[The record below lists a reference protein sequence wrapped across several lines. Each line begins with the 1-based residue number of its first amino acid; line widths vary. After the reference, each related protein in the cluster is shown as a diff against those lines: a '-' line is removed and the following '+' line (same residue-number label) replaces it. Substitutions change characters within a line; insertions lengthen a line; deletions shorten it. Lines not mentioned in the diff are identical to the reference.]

1 MLSVTNKECVMI
13 ILVGNEKGGVGKS
26 TLAVNIAVS
35 YALKNKDVIIV
46 DTDIQGTAA
55 NFIAR
60 RNLDKSL
67 VKINCVQK
75 TGDVFETLQD
85 LKNRY
90 DIVIVDAGGHDSAEL
105 RSALVAANII
115 LVPMKASQIDLWAAD
130 RVNKL
135 ISTAINFNRL
145 LKVRAVISMAPTNPK
160 VLECSEALEA
170 LAEHENLKI
179 SKSIIMERKIYR
191 DSIIEGKGVV
201 EMADIKAN
209 DEIETLVNEIENIYI
224 NM

>member
-1 MLSVTNKECVMI
+1 MI
-13 ILVGNEKGGVGKS
+13 ILIGNEKGGVGKS
-26 TLAVNIAVS
+26 TVAINIAVS

-46 DTDIQGTAA
+46 DTDVQGTTA

-60 RNLDKSL
+60 RNLNKDL
-67 VKINCVQK
+67 IKINCVQK

-85 LKNRY
+85 LRNRY

-115 LVPMKASQIDLWAAD
+115 LVPMKASQIDLWAAE

-135 ISTAINFNRL
+135 IATAINFNRS
-145 LKVRAVISMAPTNPK
+145 LKVRAIISMAPTNPK
-160 VLECSEALEA
+160 VLEYNEALEV
-170 LAEHENLKI
+170 LGEHKNLNI
-179 SKSIIMERKIYR
+179 SKSIIMERKVYR

-201 EMADIKAN
+201 EMGDVKAKE
-209 DEIETLVNEIENIYI
+209 EIESLVNEINEIKNT
-224 NM
+224 